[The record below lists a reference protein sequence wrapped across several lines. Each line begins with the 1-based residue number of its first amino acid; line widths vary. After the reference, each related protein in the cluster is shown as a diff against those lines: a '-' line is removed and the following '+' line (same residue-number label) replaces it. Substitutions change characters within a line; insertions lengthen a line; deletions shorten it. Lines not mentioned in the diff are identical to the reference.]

1 MLPPLDL
8 PPGLEGALAVDDA
21 TVRPHLS
28 RHVHPLIASPFPS
41 LPFRPQARKW
51 VCNMEEALSLLEL
64 VYDEAAVALRQKKR
78 REASSQANG
87 SANGS
92 ANPVNG
98 EGEALTN
105 AALLDPSMRAHS
117 RDQLRKL
124 VERVHQFVQAAVRL
138 VTLSLPSHL
147 EAS

>member
-1 MLPPLDL
+1 
-8 PPGLEGALAVDDA
+8 
-21 TVRPHLS
+21 
-28 RHVHPLIASPFPS
+28 
-41 LPFRPQARKW
+41 
-51 VCNMEEALSLLEL
+51 MEEALALLEL

-87 SANGS
+87 SANP
-92 ANPVNG
+92 ANG

-138 VTLSLPSHL
+138 
-147 EAS
+147 